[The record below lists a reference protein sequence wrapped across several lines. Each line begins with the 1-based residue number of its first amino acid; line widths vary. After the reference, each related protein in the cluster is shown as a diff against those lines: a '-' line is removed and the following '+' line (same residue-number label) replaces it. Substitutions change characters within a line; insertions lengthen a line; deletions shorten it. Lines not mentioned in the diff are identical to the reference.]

1 MTEPSEHESGGSS
14 PPSVVPALGPE
25 TASVLQAMVVEPR
38 DLAGAQAWE
47 VSGQP
52 LSELAAERPVPD
64 RIADFEIVRRLGIG
78 GMAEV
83 FLARKRG
90 AEGTY
95 KLLVLKRILPDYV
108 SSRRFRVMFAEEAQL
123 ATRLNHPNI
132 VQVYEFQDYGDEG
145 QLLSMEYVDG
155 PDLRAF
161 TKALRAQEG
170 RLPPPLAAY
179 IAAEVAKGL
188 HYAHERTDESGAP
201 LDIVHRDV
209 SPQNILLSRD
219 GAVKIADFGIAT
231 ANLFREEP
239 GVLKGKTGYMA
250 PEQARGQKVD
260 RRTDIYSLGV
270 VLHELLTGRP
280 LHGSLEGDALL
291 NAVRTGGVEPPSHYA
306 LNIPP
311 SLDAIALQALAP
323 EAAGRFE
330 TARDFALALT
340 RALFEMGELVDAHTL
355 EGELVRFLGAP
366 KAETDE
372 NSQRSRDAFRTDS
385 SGDSSEGTPVEP
397 LLLSREQGREVRHV
411 AVVSIAIDGQEELSE
426 RLGEHGARAALDR
439 IASTLDAIA
448 FKRNMQLSWERQQG
462 LVVRGRGIAGL
473 LAHPTTAAADALW
486 FVVDAREGIS
496 AARADL
502 EVELS
507 ARVGVV
513 RSIAT
518 GRRDKNGNLFEHEL
532 AETSLA
538 LADLLRDRAS
548 QGSSLVAGG
557 LYRLV
562 RRDFFW
568 GDAPNIEISPTLA
581 LNLPPQLRVYS
592 LLRGLTREEKLHE
605 VAHAPTE
612 LIGRDAEMADLHA
625 AYYSA
630 VGQRPAGA
638 RPIVRVVSGEL
649 GIGKTALVYA
659 FLNELPPDAH
669 VLRAECSQGRRDV
682 PFGVVSDWLR
692 ELTGTRAEQPL
703 DHARHLVE
711 DALGWAD
718 LPEMRE
724 AVERLTELCTGRY
737 GSVFDEGEIEHRK
750 QSILLGLSR
759 LLSRLAAEGPLVIVL
774 DAMQWCDFGTLD
786 LMLALLEQG
795 EGMALFVI
803 LVARPDTRILPY
815 IEGRLRLD
823 LAGLSAEN
831 QARLLQMRLGVSPG
845 VERVLADIIPRAAGN
860 PYFLLEMVDALLE
873 RGVLEIRETSEGNQE
888 LERLDLAGSV
898 LALPGT
904 IEQLLADRLT
914 ELSDEEQRLIEWI
927 AVMGGPLSANELD
940 QLYGLD
946 AEAVLGQLLARGI
959 LEQRGEDFDVR
970 HPLMRDVAY
979 RSISPARRQELHR
992 AIGELLAASNQYR
1005 GVLAAVVARHLA
1017 KGGLSDQAAE
1027 LFLEAAS
1034 VARSS
1039 YQMQAA
1045 ARAYEKVVSILPA
1058 TDRRLLEAY
1067 EALEAMARNEGRRRD
1082 RRDYLEKLR
1091 ALAKHT
1097 RSTYWIAVSLLRSSR
1112 YELDVGRLAKAAR
1125 IAELSEQAARVSG
1138 TEILMV
1144 QALSLAAEVLRDLGD
1159 MQGAL
1164 AAVDRALIVA
1174 QHPDVTP
1181 RLRAEVLRTRGTLL
1195 RRVGRVVEAV
1205 EAYAESIAVFQQ
1217 AGARRMESRAKSS
1230 LAFALF
1236 ALGRYEDGILLS
1248 KEAMQIDA
1256 ATGGRFQTAK
1266 TLANLG
1272 LCYAGAGAY
1281 DKGIE
1286 CLTLARDEH
1295 ERVGERD
1302 TRADTLLSLSEVL
1315 LETGRVEE
1323 AVSSVGDAAALIQ
1336 VTGNRYDAAHERI
1349 LRALLARS
1357 AGKHAEAAER
1367 AREARQGAESQ
1378 AYASFQFYATAI
1390 EAVSRVETGEL
1401 HTGILQATTVLGA
1414 IEALQGS
1421 EYSLQTRALACEALL
1436 KARSPQGPEMRKRSA
1451 EYTQAR
1457 ADSLREPAL
1466 WKAFLERPP
1475 VRALLA
1481 PVARPDS
1488 MLGGLL

>member
-1 MTEPSEHESGGSS
+1 
-14 PPSVVPALGPE
+14 VPE
-25 TASVLQAMVVEPR
+25 
-38 DLAGAQAWE
+38 
-47 VSGQP
+47 
-52 LSELAAERPVPD
+52 

-108 SSRRFRVMFAEEAQL
+108 SSRRFRVMFADEAQL

-161 TKALRAQEG
+161 TKAQRAQDG
-170 RLPPPLAAY
+170 RMPPPLAAY

-201 LDIVHRDV
+201 LEIVHRDV

-219 GAVKIADFGIAT
+219 GTVKIADFGIAT
-231 ANLFREEP
+231 ANLFREET

-280 LHGSLEGDALL
+280 LHGSLEGDSLL
-291 NAVRTGGVEPPSHYA
+291 SAVRGGRVEPPSNFA
-306 LNIPP
+306 LNIPA
-311 SLDAIALQALAP
+311 SLDAIALQALSP
-323 EAAGRFE
+323 DAADRFE

-355 EGELVRFLGAP
+355 EGELERILGAP
-366 KAETDE
+366 KVEVEE
-372 NSQRSRDAFRTDS
+372 NSQRSRDGGRV
-385 SGDSSEGTPVEP
+385 DSSELTEGTPIEP

-411 AVVSIAIDGQEELSE
+411 AVVSIAIEGHQALTE

-448 FKRNMQLSWERQQG
+448 FKRNMQLSWEREHG
-462 LVVRGRGIAGL
+462 IVVRGRGVAGL
-473 LAHPTTAAADALW
+473 LAHPTAAAADALW

-496 AARADL
+496 AAQVDL
-502 EVELS
+502 DVDLS

-518 GRRDKNGNLFEHEL
+518 GRRDKNGNLFDHEL
-532 AETSLA
+532 PEPSLA
-538 LADLLRDRAS
+538 LADLLRDRAAT
-548 QGSSLVAGG
+548 GSSLVAGG

-568 GDAPNIEISPTLA
+568 GDAPNIEISPTLGLA
-581 LNLPPQLRVYS
+581 LPPQLRVYS

-625 AYYSA
+625 AYYSS
-630 VGQRPAGA
+630 VGPRPADA
-638 RPIVRVVSGEL
+638 RPIVRIVSGEL

-659 FLNELPPDAH
+659 FLNELPPDAR

-692 ELTGTRAEQPL
+692 ELTGTRAEQPI

-711 DALGWAD
+711 DALGWTD
-718 LPEMRE
+718 MPEMRE

-737 GSVFDEGEIEHRK
+737 GSAFDEGEIEHRK

-759 LLSRLAAEGPLVIVL
+759 LLLRLAAEGPLVIVL
-774 DAMQWCDFGTLD
+774 DAMQWCDFGTLE
-786 LMLALLEQG
+786 LMRALLDEG
-795 EGMALFVI
+795 EGMGLFVI

-823 LAGLSAEN
+823 LAGLSLEN
-831 QARLLQMRLGVSPG
+831 QARLLQVRLGVNPG

-873 RGVLEIRETSEGNQE
+873 RGVLEIRETSQGIQE
-888 LERLDLAGSV
+888 LERVDLAGSV
-898 LALPGT
+898 LTLPGT

-927 AVMGGPLSANELD
+927 AVMGGPLSSADLE

-959 LEQRGEDFDVR
+959 FEQRGDEVDVR

-992 AIGELLAASNQYR
+992 SIGELLAASNQYR

-1017 KGGLSDQAAE
+1017 KGGLTDQAAE

-1045 ARAYEKVVSILPA
+1045 AKAYEKVVSILPP

-1067 EALEAMARNEGRRRD
+1067 EALEAMSRNEGRRRD
-1082 RRDYLEKLR
+1082 RLDYLEKLR
-1091 ALAKHT
+1091 ALARRA
-1097 RSTYWIAVSLLRSSR
+1097 RSSYWIAVSLLRSAR
-1112 YELDVGRLAKAAR
+1112 YELDVGRLAA
-1125 IAELSEQAARVSG
+1125 AARVATVSEEAARAAG
-1138 TEILMV
+1138 SEVLMV

-1164 AAVDRALIVA
+1164 AAVDRALTVA

-1205 EAYAESIAVFQQ
+1205 EAYAESIAVFQH

-1236 ALGRYEDGILLS
+1236 ALGRYEDGMLLA

-1315 LETGRVEE
+1315 LETGRIDE
-1323 AVSSVGDAAALIQ
+1323 AESAVGDAAALIQ

-1357 AGKHAEAAER
+1357 AGNHRDAAER

-1421 EYSLQTRALACEALL
+1421 EYSLQTRALACEALA
-1436 KARSPQGPEMRKRSA
+1436 KARSPQAPEMRKRSA

-1466 WKAFLERPP
+1466 WKTFLARPP
-1475 VRALLA
+1475 VKALLA